1 MAFLPLFLENSMRLL
16 YNPISPFA
24 RMCRITARELG
35 LDDDMEIV
43 PIEGMSPTVP
53 ASEVVTHNP
62 IGRIPTLVTDHG
74 HSIYDSRV
82 ICEYLTHHAGDK
94 RLLPDEP
101 VRRFRILTL
110 QALGQGVAEAA
121 VALRYELAARPEQA
135 RWPQLIDRQR
145 TRILAACDDV
155 EKRWSSELRDLTL
168 ATIALAAALAYV
180 NFRHGDLDWQAGR
193 PTLSR
198 WFEAFSARPS
208 MQE

>member
-1 MAFLPLFLENSMRLL
+1 MKLL
-16 YNPISPFA
+16 YSPISPFA
-24 RMCRITARELG
+24 RMCRITARELD
-35 LDDDMEIV
+35 LEDEVEII
-43 PIEGMSPTVP
+43 PIEGMSPAVP
-53 ASEVVTHNP
+53 RPEVVSQNP
-62 IGRIPTLVTDHG
+62 IGRIPTLITDHG

-110 QALGQGVAEAA
+110 QALGQGIAEAA

-155 EKRWSSELRDLTL
+155 EKRWKGELGHTTL
-168 ATIALAAALAYV
+168 ATIALGAALAYV
-180 NFRHGDLDWQAGR
+180 NFRHGDLDWRAHR
-193 PTLSR
+193 PGLAD
-198 WFEAFSARPS
+198 WFEEFSARRS
-208 MQE
+208 MQEE